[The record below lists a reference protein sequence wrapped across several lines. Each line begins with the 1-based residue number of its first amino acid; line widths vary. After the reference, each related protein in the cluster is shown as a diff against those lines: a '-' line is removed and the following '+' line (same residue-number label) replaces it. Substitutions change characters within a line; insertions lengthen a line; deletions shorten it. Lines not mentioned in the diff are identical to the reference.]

1 MLGGKLK
8 YDEYKIALNQIC
20 EPLLLFSTL
29 SGVCLGSRRSP
40 VSEHVLVLY
49 SSPSSY
55 SALLKFCKSSKKIEC
70 SRIRTRESRE
80 LSVYMIQNLSTNVTL
95 LLIFKHLKCT
105 FTFTFIFIY
114 KLNWIKKLFQPVSSI
129 RNPLLCFDALSVLL
143 PLVVSVSL
151 SLSRLG

>member
-1 MLGGKLK
+1 MRGGKLK
-8 YDEYKIALNQIC
+8 YDKYKIALNQIC

-70 SRIRTRESRE
+70 SRKRTRESRV
-80 LSVYMIQNLSTNVTL
+80 LCIYMIQNLSTNVTK
-95 LLIFKHLKCT
+95 IVKHLKCT
-105 FTFTFIFIY
+105 FTFTFIF
-114 KLNWIKKLFQPVSSI
+114 KWNWIKKLFQPVSFHQEPI
-129 RNPLLCFDALSVLL
+129 IMF
-143 PLVVSVSL
+143 
-151 SLSRLG
+151 